1 MASYYQ
7 NLETTANPVQ
17 QQVSNPALLN
27 EGYPGISSPQS
38 QTSFQPTS
46 DTGTMS
52 SSTSPASMLNGL
64 SKDVL
69 LGTITNLPQQDVA
82 TFFSGL
88 PQNEQTQI
96 QTYIQ
101 QNPNAQG
108 QDLYTQLSQLPTAD
122 LAQGLAMV
130 PGTDLQQAIA
140 AAKQAGGGAAG
151 VDATTGTT
159 GSTTGTG
166 TDASLG
172 QTTQPA
178 YSPDGSIASPQTQSA
193 GSDASGL
200 YTQPGSTSG
209 LYTQPG
215 AVSDGSGLSTQQ
227 QQPAGGDTSGLYT
240 QQSPAGTD
248 ANGQYTQTT
257 PAGTDSSGLATQ
269 PGANGQTAP
278 MDATAGGTAQQGTG
292 DNSAVLNKLATL
304 NAAELG
310 SVISRLPQQDLA
322 AFFKALPSSDQQSLQ
337 SDLGNNNNP
346 SAQDIATAMSKLPTR
361 DVLAAAGAVPASD
374 FASLLSTDSSSSA
387 TNQAPKP
394 GGSEFPLLFGLG
406 ATAGAG
412 YLAYRKGAFE
422 KVPDLFQKLT
432 GRFDVQA
439 PSWMT
444 KFGKGGADAAEVSV
458 APVTADTSVVSTM
471 AGDGVSLGTQI
482 AEGSADLLKA
492 GTEVGSVASAVEHAG
507 VAAKVIQ
514 DGLDVAEV
522 VH

>member
-7 NLETTANPVQ
+7 NLETSANPVQ

-27 EGYPGISSPQS
+27 EGYPGISSPQT
-38 QTSFQPTS
+38 QTNFQPTS
-46 DTGTMS
+46 DGSTMP
-52 SSTSPASMLNGL
+52 SSTAPASMLNGL

-69 LGTITNLPQQDVA
+69 LGTITNLPQQDIT

-88 PQNEQTQI
+88 PQNEQAQI

-140 AAKQAGGGAAG
+140 AAQQAGGGVAAT
-151 VDATTGTT
+151 DATAGTT
-159 GSTTGTG
+159 GSATATGADTG
-166 TDASLG
+166 LG
-172 QTTQPA
+172 QTNAQPA
-178 YSPDGSIASPQTQSA
+178 YNPDGSIASPQ
-193 GSDASGL
+193 
-200 YTQPGSTSG
+200 YTQPATGSTSG

-215 AVSDGSGLSTQQ
+215 AVTDTSGLATQQ
-227 QQPAGGDTSGLYT
+227 QQQQQQQPTGTDMSGLYT
-240 QQSPAGTD
+240 QPAPAGTD
-248 ANGQYTQTT
+248 T
-257 PAGTDSSGLATQ
+257 SGLATQ
-269 PGANGQTAP
+269 NQAGANGQAAP
-278 MDATAGGTAQQGTG
+278 MDATAGGTTQAASG

-346 SAQDIATAMSKLPTR
+346 TAQDIASAMSKLPTK

-374 FASLLSTDSSSSA
+374 FASLLPSDSSAQSA
-387 TNQAPKP
+387 ANQAPKP
-394 GGSEFPLLFGLG
+394 GGSEFPLLFGVG
-406 ATAGAG
+406 ALAAGG
-412 YLAYRKGAFE
+412 IVAYRKGAFE

-458 APVTADTSVVSTM
+458 APMAADTSVVSTM
-471 AGDGVSLGTQI
+471 ADNGVGVGTKI
-482 AEGSADLLKA
+482 AEETAALAKA
-492 GTEVGSVASAVEHAG
+492 GGEVGDVASAVEHAG
-507 VAAKVIQ
+507 VAAKVLQ

>member
-27 EGYPGISSPQS
+27 EGYPGISSPQT

-46 DTGTMS
+46 DGSTMT

-69 LGTITNLPQQDVA
+69 LGTITNLPQQDIT

-130 PGTDLQQAIA
+130 PGTDLQQAISA
-140 AAKQAGGGAAG
+140 AQQAGGS
-151 VDATTGTT
+151 VTRSDATAGTT
-159 GSTTGTG
+159 YGATGTG
-166 TDASLG
+166 TDAMLG
-172 QTTQPA
+172 QTNTQPA
-178 YSPDGSIASPQTQSA
+178 YIPDGSIAAPKTQPA
-193 GSDASGL
+193 GTDTSGL
-200 YTQPGSTSG
+200 YTQPSTGSTSG

-215 AVSDGSGLSTQQ
+215 AVTDNSGLATQQ
-227 QQPAGGDTSGLYT
+227 QQPAGTDTSGLYT
-240 QQSPAGTD
+240 QPAPAGTD
-248 ANGQYTQTT
+248 M
-257 PAGTDSSGLATQ
+257 SGLATQ
-269 PGANGQTAP
+269 NQAGASAQAAP
-278 MDATAGGTAQQGTG
+278 VDATGGGTTQAASG
-292 DNSAVLNKLATL
+292 DNSLVLNKLATL

-346 SAQDIATAMSKLPTR
+346 SAQDIASAMSKLPTK

-374 FASLLSTDSSSSA
+374 FASLLPSDSNSQSA
-387 TNQAPKP
+387 ANQAPKP

-406 ATAGAG
+406 ATAAG
-412 YLAYRKGAFE
+412 GYVAYRKGAFE

-458 APVTADTSVVSTM
+458 APMAADTSVVSTM
-471 AGDGVSLGTQI
+471 ADNGVGVGTKI
-482 AEGSADLLKA
+482 AEGTAALAKA
-492 GTEVGSVASAVEHAG
+492 GVEVGDVASAVEHAG
-507 VAAKVIQ
+507 VAAKVLQ